1 MEDLL
6 DLRFT
11 EPALDLRAELAALR
25 HDMDERESVLRQ
37 EMRQEIRHLQAAL
50 REDGEARHF
59 DLLKWLVVFW
69 ISQAGASAVIAA
81 GLISINR

>member
-37 EMRQEIRHLQAAL
+37 EIRHLQAAL

-59 DLLKWLVVFW
+59 DLLKWLVVLW

>member
-25 HDMDERESVLRQ
+25 HDMDERESVL
-37 EMRQEIRHLQAAL
+37 RQEIRHLQAAL